1 MKSKSNIG
9 KIIISL
15 PICIGLALFISA
27 NILNTTVKN
36 HYIKIYGL
44 YGNNIAIADIEELSL
59 KDTIPTINKR
69 VNGIMLTN
77 GKKKGYFNIDGKNAR
92 LYLYNDESPFI
103 YIKTFAVPKSIPISF
118 ASISF
123 IPSFNILPHNL
134 IYYLL
139 YYN

>member
-44 YGNNIAIADIEELSL
+44 YGNNIDIADIEELSL
-59 KDTIPTINKR
+59 KDTIPAVDKV
-69 VNGIMLTN
+69 VNGIMLGN
-77 GKKKGYFNIDGKNAR
+77 GKKKGYFNLDGKNAR
-92 LYLYNDESPFI
+92 LYLYNDESPYI
-103 YIKTFAVPKSIPISF
+103 YIKTPKDQYYI
-118 ASISF
+118 
-123 IPSFNILPHNL
+123 NL
-134 IYYLL
+134 ITADETKTF
-139 YYN
+139 YNEIMKEKS

>member
-1 MKSKSNIG
+1 MQSKSNIA

-15 PICIGLALFISA
+15 PICMGLVLFISS

-36 HYIKIYGL
+36 NYIKIYGL
-44 YGNNIAIADIEELSL
+44 YGNNIAISDIEELSL

-77 GKKKGYFNIDGKNAR
+77 GKRKGYFNLDGKNAR

-103 YIKTFAVPKSIPISF
+103 YIKTPKDQYYI
-118 ASISF
+118 
-123 IPSFNILPHNL
+123 NL
-134 IYYLL
+134 ITADETKTF
-139 YYN
+139 YNEIMKEKSWK

>member
-1 MKSKSNIG
+1 M
-9 KIIISL
+9 

-77 GKKKGYFNIDGKNAR
+77 GKKKGYFNLDGKNAR

-103 YIKTFAVPKSIPISF
+103 YIKTPKDQYYI
-118 ASISF
+118 
-123 IPSFNILPHNL
+123 NL
-134 IYYLL
+134 ITADETKTF
-139 YYN
+139 YNEIMKEKS

>member
-44 YGNNIAIADIEELSL
+44 YGNTLFD
-59 KDTIPTINKR
+59 
-69 VNGIMLTN
+69 
-77 GKKKGYFNIDGKNAR
+77 
-92 LYLYNDESPFI
+92 
-103 YIKTFAVPKSIPISF
+103 
-118 ASISF
+118 
-123 IPSFNILPHNL
+123 
-134 IYYLL
+134 
-139 YYN
+139 

>member
-77 GKKKGYFNIDGKNAR
+77 GKKKDILTLMVKMQDYT
-92 LYLYNDESPFI
+92 
-103 YIKTFAVPKSIPISF
+103 YIMMKV
-118 ASISF
+118 
-123 IPSFNILPHNL
+123 
-134 IYYLL
+134 LL
-139 YYN
+139 YILKHQRINIILI

>member
-1 MKSKSNIG
+1 MKGKSNIG
-9 KIIISL
+9 KIIISI

-36 HYIKIYGL
+36 NYIKIYGL
-44 YGNNIAIADIEELSL
+44 YGNNIAISDIEELSL

-77 GKKKGYFNIDGKNAR
+77 GKKKGYFNLDGKNTR

-103 YIKTFAVPKSIPISF
+103 YIKTSKDQYYINLTTTEETKTFYNEIMKEKS
-118 ASISF
+118 
-123 IPSFNILPHNL
+123 
-134 IYYLL
+134 
-139 YYN
+139 

>member
-15 PICIGLALFISA
+15 PISIGLALFISA

-77 GKKKGYFNIDGKNAR
+77 GKRKGYFMMKA
-92 LYLYNDESPFI
+92 
-103 YIKTFAVPKSIPISF
+103 
-118 ASISF
+118 
-123 IPSFNILPHNL
+123 
-134 IYYLL
+134 LL
-139 YYN
+139 YILKHQRINIILI

>member
-1 MKSKSNIG
+1 MKGKSNIG

-15 PICIGLALFISA
+15 PISIGLALFISA

-69 VNGIMLTN
+69 VNGIMLTT
-77 GKKKGYFNIDGKNAR
+77 GKRKGYFNLDGKNAR

-103 YIKTFAVPKSIPISF
+103 YIKTPKDQYYI
-118 ASISF
+118 
-123 IPSFNILPHNL
+123 NL
-134 IYYLL
+134 ITKNKDRLNKYII
-139 YYN
+139 

>member
-1 MKSKSNIG
+1 MKGKSNIG
-9 KIIISL
+9 KIIISI

-77 GKKKGYFNIDGKNAR
+77 GKKKDILTLMVKMQDYT
-92 LYLYNDESPFI
+92 
-103 YIKTFAVPKSIPISF
+103 YIMMKV
-118 ASISF
+118 
-123 IPSFNILPHNL
+123 
-134 IYYLL
+134 LL
-139 YYN
+139 YILKHQRINIILI

>member
-59 KDTIPTINKR
+59 KDTIPTINKV
-69 VNGIMLTN
+69 VNGIILGN
-77 GKKKGYFNIDGKNAR
+77 GKKKGYFNLDGKNVR

-103 YIKTFAVPKSIPISF
+103 YIKTSKDQYYINLTTAEETKAFYNEIMKEKS
-118 ASISF
+118 
-123 IPSFNILPHNL
+123 
-134 IYYLL
+134 
-139 YYN
+139 

>member
-1 MKSKSNIG
+1 MQSKSNIA

-15 PICIGLALFISA
+15 PICMGLVLFISS

-77 GKKKGYFNIDGKNAR
+77 GKRKGYFNLEGKNAR

-103 YIKTFAVPKSIPISF
+103 YIKTPKDQYYI
-118 ASISF
+118 
-123 IPSFNILPHNL
+123 NL
-134 IYYLL
+134 ITADETKTF
-139 YYN
+139 YNEIMKEKS

>member
-44 YGNNIAIADIEELSL
+44 YGNNIAISDIEELSL
-59 KDTIPTINKR
+59 KDTIPTING
-69 VNGIMLTN
+69 N
-77 GKKKGYFNIDGKNAR
+77 KKGYFNLDGKNAR

-103 YIKTFAVPKSIPISF
+103 YIKTSKDQYYI
-118 ASISF
+118 
-123 IPSFNILPHNL
+123 NL
-134 IYYLL
+134 ITADETKTF
-139 YYN
+139 YNEIMKEKS

>member
-77 GKKKGYFNIDGKNAR
+77 GKKKGYFNLDGK
-92 LYLYNDESPFI
+92 SPFI
-103 YIKTFAVPKSIPISF
+103 YIKTPKDQYYI
-118 ASISF
+118 
-123 IPSFNILPHNL
+123 NL
-134 IYYLL
+134 ITADETKTF
-139 YYN
+139 YNEIMKEKS

>member
-77 GKKKGYFNIDGKNAR
+77 GKKKGYFKLDDKNVR
-92 LYLYNDESPFI
+92 LYLYNSEGPYI
-103 YIKTFAVPKSIPISF
+103 YIKTAKDE
-118 ASISF
+118 
-123 IPSFNILPHNL
+123 
-134 IYYLL
+134 YYLNLPTVEKTKSL
-139 YYN
+139 YDEIMEEKS